1 MKCAIHDS
9 IVDFWK
15 LLIYCGWCYCCCCCC
30 YRSCCFDP
38 SIKINIFHSDV
49 FSHFFSPSSFILST
63 IKPFITLLQAFYN
76 EVKCIFRNRLTA
88 EVHKNQFDTI
98 LSSACRNLFDIDE
111 SNHFFVPSGNQS
123 TALQYTTQ
131 QDWTDIVKRNITIC
145 SMWKIK

>member
-1 MKCAIHDS
+1 M
-9 IVDFWK
+9 
-15 LLIYCGWCYCCCCCC
+15 
-30 YRSCCFDP
+30 
-38 SIKINIFHSDV
+38 
-49 FSHFFSPSSFILST
+49 
-63 IKPFITLLQAFYN
+63 LQAFYN

-131 QDWTDIVKRNITIC
+131 QDWTDIVKRNIAIC
-145 SMWKIK
+145 SM

>member
-1 MKCAIHDS
+1 M
-9 IVDFWK
+9 
-15 LLIYCGWCYCCCCCC
+15 LLPLLLLWL
-30 YRSCCFDP
+30 RLLLLWLSSFQ
-38 SIKINIFHSDV
+38 
-49 FSHFFSPSSFILST
+49 SPSHIIYFILAFYLSLSLALPHLSLYQQHKT
-63 IKPFITLLQAFYN
+63 IRSPLQAFYN

-145 SMWKIK
+145 SM